1 MRMQRT
7 EGQLSGDSGS
17 EGFELGIDTPSTA
30 EIASGWEQ
38 VFGCVSYRCL

>member
-17 EGFELGIDTPSTA
+17 EGLELGITPPSTA
-30 EIASGWEQ
+30 EIPSGWEQ
-38 VFGCVSYRCL
+38 LFGCVSYRCL